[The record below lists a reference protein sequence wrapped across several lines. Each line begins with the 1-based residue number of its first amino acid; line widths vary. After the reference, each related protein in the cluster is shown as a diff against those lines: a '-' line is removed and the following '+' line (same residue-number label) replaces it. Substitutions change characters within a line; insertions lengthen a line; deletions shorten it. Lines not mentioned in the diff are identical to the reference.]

1 MTDLSRSQMSL
12 GRNRKNSFTFN
23 LQAKKMGQDNPFIF
37 LIDTLFSIYIA
48 IMLLR
53 FILQQVGADFYNPIS
68 QFIVKATQPLVVVA
82 RRFIPSIKKIDTA
95 TLVLALTLIALKLV
109 LLLSIAGYPINGL
122 QLLVRG
128 LHDLVSLTFD
138 IFIVALFIQAILSWI
153 NPDPYNS
160 ISNLLRS
167 LTAPVLRPIQ
177 KHIPA
182 IGGIDL
188 STLIA
193 LIGLMFLK
201 RLVLQFFQF
210 L

>member
-1 MTDLSRSQMSL
+1 MSPE
-12 GRNRKNSFTFN
+12 
-23 LQAKKMGQDNPFIF
+23 NPFIF
-37 LIDTLFSIYIA
+37 LIDTIFSIYIT

-68 QFIVKATQPLVVVA
+68 QFVVKATQPLVSTA

-95 TLVLALTLIALKLV
+95 SLVLVVLLIIIKLII
-109 LLLSIAGYPINGL
+109 LLSIAGQAINVPY
-122 QLLVRG
+122 LLVKS
-128 LHDLVSLTFD
+128 LYDLTSLGFD
-138 IFIVALFIQAILSWI
+138 IFIVALFVQAILSWI
-153 NPDPYNS
+153 SPDPRHPVS
-160 ISNLLRS
+160 SLLHH
-167 LTAPVLRPIQ
+167 LTLPVLRPIRR
-177 KHIPA
+177 HVPA

-193 LIGLMFLK
+193 LIGLMFIK

>member
-1 MTDLSRSQMSL
+1 MS
-12 GRNRKNSFTFN
+12 
-23 LQAKKMGQDNPFIF
+23 QDNPFIF

-68 QFIVKATQPLVVVA
+68 QFIVKATQPLVKIT
-82 RRFIPSIKKIDTA
+82 RRFVPSIRKIDTA
-95 TLVLALTLIALKLV
+95 TLVLVLALIIIK
-109 LLLSIAGYPINGL
+109 LLLLFSITGYPISGMQMLIKGL
-122 QLLVRG
+122 Y
-128 LHDLVSLTFD
+128 DLVSLTFD

-153 NPDPYNS
+153 NPDPYNPVS
-160 ISNLLRS
+160 SLLRS
-167 LTAPVLRPIQ
+167 LTFPVLRPIQ
-177 KHIPA
+177 KYVPP

-188 STLIA
+188 STLVG

-201 RLVLQFFQF
+201 RLVLSLFQM